1 MTEENPD
8 NSIPFLSDFDKS
20 VTLNIAQESSS
31 HSKKNV
37 KKTRDVDFPKLHK
50 VLADGGM
57 GSRREMEELILS
69 GRISVNGT
77 PAHIGQRIAHNDQV
91 RVNGRLLK
99 VKIDPPPIRVL
110 AYHKPVGEIVSRD
123 DPEKRPS
130 VFKNLP
136 KIKGGRWI
144 AVGRLDINTEGL
156 ILFSNSGDLAN
167 RLMHPRNEIE
177 REYAVRL
184 YGEISDEKIERLLA
198 GIELEEGLAKFKKLE
213 LVGGGSANVW
223 VRVLMAEGKRREVR
237 RLFEAVDVTV
247 SRLIR
252 IRYGVVSL
260 PENLRRGKSTE
271 LSSKAIEALLKT
283 VGMKQVGV
291 KKNNSWRKGK
301 ASNNSRVPFGASL
314 SSKFRDK
321 NLGARR
327 AQFRS
332 KVGLADQSATGG
344 ANSGNNSYNAVHG
357 IGDDE
362 SQPKN
367 LDAHLSKLGG
377 PMRKAQR
384 VGRRPNPLQTSWGL
398 ATNSSE
404 LATDKPKNKKS
415 RTGRKPNR
423 VNKNA
428 RKIKDTEQE

>member
-8 NSIPFLSDFDKS
+8 NGIPFLSDFDKS
-20 VTLNIAQESSS
+20 VPLTIAQESSS
-31 HSKKNV
+31 YNKKNL
-37 KKTRDVDFPKLHK
+37 KKTRDVDSPKLHK

-77 PAHIGQRIAHNDQV
+77 PAHIGQRIGHNDQV

-123 DPEKRPS
+123 DPERRPS

-184 YGEISDEKIERLLA
+184 YGEISDEKIQKLVE
-198 GIELEEGLAKFKKLE
+198 GIELEEGLARFKKLE
-213 LVGGGSANVW
+213 LVGGGGANVW

-271 LSSKAIEALLKT
+271 LSSQAIQAILRT
-283 VGMKQVGV
+283 VGMKQIGL
-291 KKNNSWRKGK
+291 KKNNTWKKGRSTESSRANFGPSSATNVRGKNIGARK
-301 ASNNSRVPFGASL
+301 ASFKKKSGL
-314 SSKFRDK
+314 TDHSS
-321 NLGARR
+321 
-327 AQFRS
+327 
-332 KVGLADQSATGG
+332 TGG
-344 ANSGNNSYNAVHG
+344 SNSYPTVSG
-357 IGDDE
+357 LGDDD

-367 LDAHLSKLGG
+367 LDAHLSRLGG
-377 PMRKAQR
+377 PMRKAKR

-398 ATNSSE
+398 ATSSSE
-404 LATDKPKNKKS
+404 LATGTFKNKKS
-415 RTGRKPNR
+415 RSARKPNR
-423 VNKNA
+423 VNRNG
-428 RKIKDTEQE
+428 RKVKDTGHE

>member
-1 MTEENPD
+1 MNEENTD
-8 NSIPFLSDFDKS
+8 DTIPFLSDFDNS
-20 VTLNIAQESSS
+20 VPLHTAQESSS
-31 HSKKNV
+31 LSKKNV
-37 KKTRDVDFPKLHK
+37 KKTRNMDSPKLHK

-110 AYHKPVGEIVSRD
+110 AYHKPAGEIVSRD

-184 YGEISDEKIERLLA
+184 YGEISDEKIQRLLA

-213 LVGGGSANVW
+213 LVGGGNANVW

-237 RLFEAVDVTV
+237 RLFEAVDITV

-260 PENLRRGKSTE
+260 PENLRRGKLTE

-283 VGMKQVGV
+283 VGMKQLGV
-291 KKNNSWRKGK
+291 KKNNSRKKGK
-301 ASNNSRVPFGASL
+301 VSNNSKAPFGASL
-314 SSKFRDK
+314 LSDVRGK

-332 KVGLADQSATGG
+332 KVGLADQNATGG
-344 ANSGNNSYNAVHG
+344 TNPYTAVHG
-357 IGDDE
+357 LGDDD

-377 PMRKAQR
+377 PMRKAKR

-404 LATDKPKNKKS
+404 LATGSLKNKKS
-415 RTGRKPNR
+415 RPSRKPKR
-423 VNKNA
+423 ANKNA

>member
-1 MTEENPD
+1 MTEENSD
-8 NSIPFLSDFDKS
+8 NAIPFLSDFDKS
-20 VTLNIAQESSS
+20 VPLHITQESSS
-31 HSKKNV
+31 YGKKNA
-37 KKTRDVDFPKLHK
+37 KKTRDMDSPKLHK

-184 YGEISDEKIERLLA
+184 YGKISDEKIERLLA
-198 GIELEEGLAKFKKLE
+198 GIEFEEGLAKFKKLE
-213 LVGGGSANVW
+213 LVGGGNANVW

-237 RLFEAVDVTV
+237 RLFEAVDITV

-260 PENLRRGKSTE
+260 PENLRRGRSIE
-271 LSSKAIEALLKT
+271 LTSKAIEALLKT
-283 VGMKQVGV
+283 VGMRRVGG

-301 ASNNSRVPFGASL
+301 PSDNSRLPFGASL
-314 SSKFRDK
+314 SSNVRGK

-327 AQFRS
+327 AQLRT
-332 KVGLADQSATGG
+332 KVGLTDQNTIGG
-344 ANSGNNSYNAVHG
+344 TNLYTAAHESG
-357 IGDDE
+357 DE
-362 SQPKN
+362 DSQPKN

-377 PMRKAQR
+377 PMRKAKR
-384 VGRRPNPLQTSWGL
+384 VGSRPNPLQTSWGL

-404 LATDKPKNKKS
+404 LATGTLKNKKS
-415 RTGRKPNR
+415 RTARKPKR
-423 VNKNA
+423 VNNNA

>member
-8 NSIPFLSDFDKS
+8 SIIPFLSDFDKS
-20 VTLNIAQESSS
+20 VPLHIAQENSSYR
-31 HSKKNV
+31 KKKE
-37 KKTRDVDFPKLHK
+37 KKTRDGDSPKLHK

-77 PAHIGQRIAHNDQV
+77 PAHIGQRIAHSDQV
-91 RVNGRLLK
+91 RINGRLLK

-144 AVGRLDINTEGL
+144 AVGRLDINTQGL

-184 YGEISDEKIERLLA
+184 YGEISDAKIERLLA

-237 RLFEAVDVTV
+237 RLFEAVDITV

-260 PENLRRGKSTE
+260 PENLRRGKSVE
-271 LSSKAIEALLKT
+271 LSSKAIEAVLKT
-283 VGMKQVGV
+283 VGMKQVGL
-291 KKNNSWRKGK
+291 KKNHSWRKSK
-301 ASNNSRVPFGASL
+301 PSDNSRAHFGGSL
-314 SSKFRDK
+314 PSNVRGKTS
-321 NLGARR
+321 GARR
-327 AQFRS
+327 SPFKS
-332 KVGLADQSATGG
+332 KIGHIDQSTGG
-344 ANSGNNSYNAVHG
+344 TESYNAVHG
-357 IGDDE
+357 LGDDD

-384 VGRRPNPLQTSWGL
+384 VGKRPNPLQTSWGL
-398 ATNSSE
+398 ATSSSD
-404 LATDKPKNKKS
+404 LATSTLKNKKS
-415 RTGRKPNR
+415 RIDRKSKRTNKNGRKG
-423 VNKNA
+423 
-428 RKIKDTEQE
+428 KDIMQE

>member
-1 MTEENPD
+1 MTEENSD
-8 NSIPFLSDFDKS
+8 NAIPFLSDFDKS
-20 VTLNIAQESSS
+20 VPLHIAQESSNYG
-31 HSKKNV
+31 KKNA
-37 KKTRDVDFPKLHK
+37 KKTRDMDSPKLHK

-184 YGEISDEKIERLLA
+184 YGEISDAKIERLLA
-198 GIELEEGLAKFKKLE
+198 GIEFEEGLAKFKKLE
-213 LVGGGSANVW
+213 LVGGGGANVW

-237 RLFEAVDVTV
+237 RLFEAVDITV

-260 PENLRRGKSTE
+260 PENLRRGRSIE
-271 LSSKAIEALLKT
+271 LTSKAIEALLKT
-283 VGMKQVGV
+283 VGMRRVGG

-301 ASNNSRVPFGASL
+301 PSDNSRVPFGASL
-314 SSKFRDK
+314 SSNVRGK

-327 AQFRS
+327 AQLRT
-332 KVGLADQSATGG
+332 KVGLTDQNTIGG
-344 ANSGNNSYNAVHG
+344 TNLYTAAHESG
-357 IGDDE
+357 DE
-362 SQPKN
+362 DSQPKN

-377 PMRKAQR
+377 PMRKAKR
-384 VGRRPNPLQTSWGL
+384 VGRRPNPLQTAWGL
-398 ATNSSE
+398 ATHSSE
-404 LATDKPKNKKS
+404 LATGTVKNKKP
-415 RTGRKPNR
+415 RPARKPKR
-423 VNKNA
+423 ANKNV
-428 RKIKDTEQE
+428 RNVKDIKQE

>member
-8 NSIPFLSDFDKS
+8 NAIPFLSDFDKS
-20 VTLNIAQESSS
+20 VPLHIAQERSSYN
-31 HSKKNV
+31 KKNV
-37 KKTRDVDFPKLHK
+37 KKTRDVDSPKLHK

-110 AYHKPVGEIVSRD
+110 AYHKPVGEIVSKD

-184 YGEISDEKIERLLA
+184 FGEISDEKIERLLA
-198 GIELEEGLAKFKKLE
+198 GIEFEEGLAKFKKLE

-237 RLFEAVDVTV
+237 RLFEAVDITV

-260 PENLRRGKSTE
+260 PENLRRGRSTE

-301 ASNNSRVPFGASL
+301 PSDNSRVPFG
-314 SSKFRDK
+314 SSSSSNVRGK
-321 NLGARR
+321 NSGARR
-327 AQFRS
+327 PQFRS
-332 KVGLADQSATGG
+332 KVGLTDQNTIRDVNPYTAT
-344 ANSGNNSYNAVHG
+344 HEL
-357 IGDDE
+357 GDED

-377 PMRKAQR
+377 PMRKAKR

-404 LATDKPKNKKS
+404 LATGTLKNKKS
-415 RTGRKPNR
+415 RPARKPKR

-428 RKIKDTEQE
+428 RKVKDMKQE

>member
-1 MTEENPD
+1 M
-8 NSIPFLSDFDKS
+8 
-20 VTLNIAQESSS
+20 
-31 HSKKNV
+31 
-37 KKTRDVDFPKLHK
+37 
-50 VLADGGM
+50 
-57 GSRREMEELILS
+57 
-69 GRISVNGT
+69 
-77 PAHIGQRIAHNDQV
+77 
-91 RVNGRLLK
+91 K

-237 RLFEAVDVTV
+237 RLFEAVDITV

-260 PENLRRGKSTE
+260 PENLRRGRSTE

-283 VGMKQVGV
+283 VGMKQVGL

-301 ASNNSRVPFGASL
+301 PSDNSRVPFGASL
-314 SSKFRDK
+314 SSNVRGK

-332 KVGLADQSATGG
+332 KVGLTDQSTTGG
-344 ANSGNNSYNAVHG
+344 TNSYTAVHG
-357 IGDDE
+357 LGDDD

-377 PMRKAQR
+377 PMRKAK
-384 VGRRPNPLQTSWGL
+384 GL
-398 ATNSSE
+398 AGAQI
-404 LATDKPKNKKS
+404 LYKPPGVWLLILLS
-415 RTGRKPNR
+415 LQP
-423 VNKNA
+423 A
-428 RKIKDTEQE
+428 RLKIKNPDQPESQSEQTRMLGR

>member
-1 MTEENPD
+1 MTEENSD
-8 NSIPFLSDFDKS
+8 NTIPFLSDFDKS
-20 VTLNIAQESSS
+20 VPLNIAQESSN

-37 KKTRDVDFPKLHK
+37 KKTRDVDSPKLHK

-77 PAHIGQRIAHNDQV
+77 PAHIGQRIAHSDQV

-123 DPEKRPS
+123 DPENRPS

-184 YGEISDEKIERLLA
+184 YGEISDEKIRRLLA
-198 GIELEEGLAKFKKLE
+198 GIEFEEGLAKFKKLE

-237 RLFEAVDVTV
+237 RLFEAVDITV

-260 PENLRRGKSTE
+260 PENLRRGRSTE

-283 VGMKQVGV
+283 VGMKQVGLK
-291 KKNNSWRKGK
+291 KKNSWKKGK
-301 ASNNSRVPFGASL
+301 PSDNSRRPFEASL
-314 SSKFRDK
+314 SANVRSK

-332 KVGLADQSATGG
+332 KVSPTDQSTTGET
-344 ANSGNNSYNAVHG
+344 NSNIAVHLLR
-357 IGDDE
+357 DDD

-367 LDAHLSKLGG
+367 VDAHLSKLGG
-377 PMRKAQR
+377 PMRKAKR

-404 LATDKPKNKKS
+404 FATGTLKNKKS
-415 RTGRKPNR
+415 RSARKPKR
-423 VNKNA
+423 ANKNA
-428 RKIKDTEQE
+428 RKVKDTGQE